1 MSAPASPT
9 VIPWHRRLEAR
20 LALSVGLLVA
30 VSLGAALTMATRVA
44 MSRSLMRASE
54 NMHAAQTAF
63 ERLVETRAE
72 AAAAQTRLITGL
84 PVFRS
89 HITESSLASDA
100 AEMNVMADDYRQQL
114 KSRFTIVTNRRG
126 VWLANPGWPGGE
138 VDPAV
143 ANGVRD
149 AMSGRASHANASI
162 GGGLFLIVSEPARF
176 AEEVLGTMTVGFP
189 IDDGVAA
196 DLADV
201 AHVEVNLVVG
211 DRLAASSLRGETRAA
226 LSARLGAPPLRDL
239 EGPASDLEEVAGH
252 RYFAGAFPLTA
263 AAGSPHLGRL
273 VLLQDWAPTQLFLN
287 ELQRQLLVTGAV
299 IFTFA
304 LAGTLVFSRRLTR
317 PLKDIAD
324 TAGEIAGGNW
334 NRQVPLRGSAEATT
348 LAKAFN
354 DMTTSLRRSYERF
367 HSVTDSARDA
377 IVSTD
382 PDGRITFW
390 NRSAQTIFGCLE
402 RDALGQSLTTF
413 VAEDDRRVYL
423 ETVAPLLAAAAG
435 PAHGRTIDIIAVR
448 HGGASFPAEFS
459 VSCARDDG
467 RLSLTSVIRDVT
479 ERKKAEDDLRQ
490 RDLDLRQAQKMEAI
504 GRLAGG
510 VAHDFNNL
518 LTAIRGYGELMMET
532 LDASDARRED
542 MGEILK
548 AADSASGLTRQL
560 LAFSRRERILAHPV
574 ALDEILKSTEK
585 MLRRVIG
592 EDVELICVSQ
602 QPLGYVRAD
611 NGQIEQVLM
620 NLAVNARD
628 AMPGGGQIRIVL
640 SNVEADGRPW
650 VQLTVS
656 DTGTGMDA
664 ETATHIFEPFFT
676 TKRAGHGTGLGLAT
690 VYSIVQQSGGSI
702 EVDTGPGRG
711 TTFRVR
717 LPEVAAAEGSEH
729 DEVPPTRASIASETV
744 LLVEDDERVRA
755 LVRSILEKGGYRVL
769 EAEHAEAAAEISSA
783 HKGPIDLLLTDVVM
797 PGRNGRERAE
807 QVVRS
812 PPSIRVLFMSG
823 YSNDAVMM
831 RGVQITDAQFIQKP
845 FTIDELSTKVRDVLA
860 KV

>member
-1 MSAPASPT
+1 MSAPAPPP

-54 NMHAAQTAF
+54 NMHGAQTAF

-89 HITESSLASDA
+89 HITEVSLASDA

-114 KSRFTIVTNRRG
+114 KARFTIVTNRRG
-126 VWLANPGWPGGE
+126 VWLANPGWPGGD

-143 ANGVRD
+143 ANGIRD
-149 AMSGRASHANASI
+149 AMAGRASHANASI
-162 GGGLFLIVSEPARF
+162 GGALFLIVSEPARF
-176 AEEVLGTMTVGFP
+176 AEEVLGTMTVGFV
-189 IDDGVAA
+189 IDDAVAA

-211 DRLAASSLRGETRAA
+211 DRLAASSLRGEPRAA
-226 LSARLGAPPLRDL
+226 LSARVGAPPLRDL
-239 EGPASDLEEVAGH
+239 EGPASDLEEVAGY

-287 ELQRQLLVTGAV
+287 ELQRQLLLTGAV
-299 IFTFA
+299 IFTLA
-304 LAGTLVFSRRLTR
+304 LAGALVFSRRLTR

-334 NRQVPLRGSAEATT
+334 DRQVPLRGGAEATT

-354 DMTTSLRRSYERF
+354 DMTSSLRRSYERF

-402 RDALGQSLTTF
+402 QDALGQSLTTF

-423 ETVAPLLAAAAG
+423 ETVAPLLAAAEG

-448 HGGASFPAEFS
+448 PGGARFPAEFS

-532 LDASDARRED
+532 LEASDVRRED

-574 ALDEILKSTEK
+574 ALDAILTSTEK
-585 MLRRVIG
+585 ILRRVIG
-592 EDVELICVSQ
+592 EDIELICVSQ

-620 NLAVNARD
+620 HLAVNARD
-628 AMPGGGQIRIVL
+628 ALPGGGQIRIGL
-640 SNVEADGRPW
+640 ANVEADGRPW

-656 DTGTGMDA
+656 DTGGGMDA

-676 TKRAGHGTGLGLAT
+676 TKGAGHGTGLGLAT

-702 EVDTGPGRG
+702 EVDTEPGRG

-717 LPEVAAAEGSEH
+717 LPEVAGVEGSDH
-729 DEVPPTRASIASETV
+729 GEVAPTPASTASETV
-744 LLVEDDERVRA
+744 LLVEDDDRVRA
-755 LVRSILEKGGYRVL
+755 LVRSILKKGGYRVL

-783 HKGPIDLLLTDVVM
+783 HHGPIDLLLTDVVM
-797 PGRNGRERAE
+797 PGRNGRELAE

-812 PPSIRVLFMSG
+812 RPSIRVLFMSG

-831 RGVQITDAQFIQKP
+831 RGVHITDAQFIQKP

>member
-1 MSAPASPT
+1 VSAPAPPP

-54 NMHAAQTAF
+54 SMHTAQTAF

-89 HITESSLASDA
+89 HITEVSLASDA

-114 KSRFTIVTNRRG
+114 KARFTIVTNRRG

-138 VDPAV
+138 VDSAV
-143 ANGVRD
+143 ATGIRD
-149 AMSGRASHANASI
+149 AMAGRASHANASI
-162 GGGLFLIVSEPARF
+162 GGALFLIVSEPARF
-176 AEEVLGTMTVGFP
+176 AEEVLGTMTVGFL

-211 DRLAASSLRGETRAA
+211 DRLAASSLRGEPRAA
-226 LSARLGAPPLRDL
+226 LSARVSAPPLRDL
-239 EGPASDLEEVAGH
+239 EGPASDLEEVAGY

-263 AAGSPHLGRL
+263 AAGSPHLGLL
-273 VLLQDWAPTQLFLN
+273 VLLQDWATTQLFLN
-287 ELQRQLLVTGAV
+287 ELQRQLLLTGAV

-304 LAGTLVFSRRLTR
+304 LAGALVFSRRLTR

-334 NRQVPLRGSAEATT
+334 DRQVPLRGGAEATM

-354 DMTTSLRRSYERF
+354 EMTTSLRRSYERF

-382 PDGRITFW
+382 PDGRISFW

-402 RDALGQSLTTF
+402 KDALGQSLTAF

-423 ETVAPLLAAAAG
+423 ETVAPLLAAAEG

-448 HGGASFPAEFS
+448 PGGARFPAEFS

-532 LDASDARRED
+532 LEASDARRED

-574 ALDEILKSTEK
+574 ALDAILTSTEK

-592 EDVELICVSQ
+592 EDIELICVSQ

-628 AMPGGGQIRIVL
+628 AMPGGGQVRIAL
-640 SNVEADGRPW
+640 ANVEADGRRW

-664 ETATHIFEPFFT
+664 ETATHIFEPFYNQRRGPRDRPRTGDGLQHRAAERRLDRGRYRTGSRNDVPGPSAGSRRHRGQRARRRGAHSRGDRFRDSAARRRRRT
-676 TKRAGHGTGLGLAT
+676 RTRAGAKHPEKRRL
-690 VYSIVQQSGGSI
+690 SGARSGARGGGGRDL
-702 EVDTGPGRG
+702 VGAPGPDRS
-711 TTFRVR
+711 
-717 LPEVAAAEGSEH
+717 VADRCGDA
-729 DEVPPTRASIASETV
+729 
-744 LLVEDDERVRA
+744 
-755 LVRSILEKGGYRVL
+755 
-769 EAEHAEAAAEISSA
+769 
-783 HKGPIDLLLTDVVM
+783 
-797 PGRNGRERAE
+797 GRNGRELAE
-807 QVVRS
+807 QVVR
-812 PPSIRVLFMSG
+812 PAVHPRAVHVTERRRD
-823 YSNDAVMM
+823 DARRSHHRRTVH
-831 RGVQITDAQFIQKP
+831 QKP
-845 FTIDELSTKVRDVLA
+845 FKIDELSTKSGCSPRSD
-860 KV
+860 

>member
-1 MSAPASPT
+1 MTAPAPPP

-89 HITESSLASDA
+89 HITEVSLASDA

-114 KSRFTIVTNRRG
+114 KARFTIVTNRRG

-138 VDPAV
+138 VDPVV
-143 ANGVRD
+143 ANGIRG
-149 AMSGRASHANASI
+149 AMAGRPSHANASI
-162 GGGLFLIVSEPARF
+162 GGALFLIVSEPARF
-176 AEEVLGTMTVGFP
+176 AEEVLGTMTVGFI

-196 DLADV
+196 DLADL

-211 DRLAASSLRGETRAA
+211 ERLAASSLRGEPRAA
-226 LSARLGAPPLRDL
+226 LSARLGAPSLRDL
-239 EGPASDLEEVAGH
+239 EGSASDLEEMAGR
-252 RYFAGAFPLTA
+252 RYFAGAFPLG
-263 AAGSPHLGRL
+263 AAGSPRPGRL

-304 LAGTLVFSRRLTR
+304 LVGALVFSRRVTR

-324 TAGEIAGGNW
+324 AAGEIAGGNW
-334 NRQVPLRGSAEATT
+334 NRQVPLRGGAEATT
-348 LAKAFN
+348 LATAFN

-402 RDALGQSLTTF
+402 KDALGQSLNTF

-423 ETVAPLLAAAAG
+423 ETVAPLLAAAEG

-448 HGGASFPAEFS
+448 PGGARFPAEFS

-479 ERKKAEDDLRQ
+479 ERKQAEEDLRQ

-518 LTAIRGYGELMMET
+518 LTAIRGYGELIMDT
-532 LDASDARRED
+532 LEAADARRED
-542 MGEILK
+542 MSEILK

-560 LAFSRRERILAHPV
+560 LSFSRRERILAHPV
-574 ALDEILKSTEK
+574 ALDAILTSTEK

-592 EDVELICVSQ
+592 EDIELVCVSQ

-676 TKRAGHGTGLGLAT
+676 TKGAGHGTGLGLAT
-690 VYSIVQQSGGSI
+690 VYGIVQQSGGSI
-702 EVDTGPGRG
+702 EVDSEPGRG

-717 LPEVAAAEGSEH
+717 LPEVAAVEGGEPG
-729 DEVPPTRASIASETV
+729 EVAPKHASTASETV

-755 LVRSILEKGGYRVL
+755 LVRSILKKGGYQVL

-783 HKGPIDLLLTDVVM
+783 HQGPIDLLLTDVVM
-797 PGRNGRERAE
+797 PGRNGRELAE
-807 QVVRS
+807 QVVQRR
-812 PPSIRVLFMSG
+812 PAIRVLFMSG

-831 RGVQITDAQFIQKP
+831 RGVHIADAQFIQKP